1 MLTGSS
7 YLIKIPCVSLLQFC
21 FVVSQYMV
29 TLLLSR
35 LSSSELR
42 LLVRYILQLKV
53 KRSGHL
59 FVNMMDKLIQ
69 MEDVRQ
75 GHVSLAPFIEMDM
88 SKAGHASIQV
98 SLGERTWPPVSGY
111 SFVCWFQFQDF
122 FKCQPKEVEKASKGS
137 KRSGHVLRIFS
148 VGAVDDANTLFVELY
163 LHDNGVFTIS
173 TGSSSSLSFPG
184 IEMEEGKWHHLAVV
198 HSKPNALAG
207 LFQAS
212 VASLYLDGKLRHTGK
227 LGYSPSP
234 FGKSLQVTLGTPT
247 IRGKVSDLSWR
258 LRCCYLFEEVLTP
271 GSICFMY
278 ILGQG
283 YRGLFQDTDLLRFV
297 PNWACGGEVM
307 AILDSLEV
315 EVPAPSSSQRV
326 DSSMKQGSSRLE
338 SSGIVWD
345 TERLRNLSLQ
355 LSGKKLIFAFDG
367 TSSDAFRASGT
378 LSLLNLVDPT
388 SAAASPIGGV

>member
-1 MLTGSS
+1 MLTGQI
-7 YLIKIPCVSLLQFC
+7 YPLHFHCDKFVLLF
-21 FVVSQYMV
+21 FWYMIA
-29 TLLLSR
+29 LSFSR

-69 MEDVRQ
+69 MEDIRQ
-75 GHVSLAPFIEMDM
+75 GNVSLAPFIEMDM

-111 SFVCWFQFQDF
+111 SFVCWFQFQNF
-122 FKCQPKEVEKASKGS
+122 SKCQAKEAEKTSKGAYS

-148 VGAVDDANTLFVELY
+148 VGAVDDANTLYAELY

-173 TGSSSSLSFPG
+173 TGGSSSLSFPG

-315 EVPAPSSSQRV
+315 EVPASSSSQRA
-326 DSSMKQGSSRLE
+326 DSSMKQANSRLE

-345 TERLRNLSLQ
+345 MERLRNLSLQ
-355 LSGKKLIFAFDG
+355 LSGRKLIFAFDG
-367 TSSDAFRASGT
+367 TSSDVFRASGT

>member
-1 MLTGSS
+1 M
-7 YLIKIPCVSLLQFC
+7 I
-21 FVVSQYMV
+21 
-29 TLLLSR
+29 TLLCSR

-69 MEDVRQ
+69 MEDVRK
-75 GHVSLAPFIEMDM
+75 GNVSLAPFIEMDM

-111 SFVCWFQFQDF
+111 SFVCWFQFQNF
-122 FKCQPKEVEKASKGS
+122 FKCQPKEAEKASKGAYG

-148 VGAVDDANTLFVELY
+148 VGAVDDANTLYAELY
-163 LHDNGVFTIS
+163 LNDNGVFTIS
-173 TGSSSSLSFPG
+173 TGNSSSLSFPG

-234 FGKSLQVTLGTPT
+234 FGKSLQVTLGTST

-315 EVPAPSSSQRV
+315 EVPASSSSQRV
-326 DSSMKQGSSRLE
+326 DSSMKQGNSRLE

-345 TERLRNLSLQ
+345 MERLRNLSLQ
-355 LSGKKLIFAFDG
+355 LSGRKLIFAFDG

-378 LSLLNLVDPT
+378 FSLLNLVDPT
-388 SAAASPIGGV
+388 SAAASPIGGA

>member
-1 MLTGSS
+1 MIFL
-7 YLIKIPCVSLLQFC
+7 F
-21 FVVSQYMV
+21 FWF
-29 TLLLSR
+29 R

-53 KRSGHL
+53 KSSGHL
-59 FVNMMDKLIQ
+59 FVNMMDKLIL

-75 GHVSLAPFIEMDM
+75 GNVSLAPFIEMDM
-88 SKAGHASIQV
+88 SKAGHASIQA

-111 SFVCWFQFQDF
+111 SFVCWFQFQNF
-122 FKCQPKEVEKASKGS
+122 FKSQSKEAERTSKGAYG
-137 KRSGHVLRIFS
+137 KRSGQVLHIFS
-148 VGAVDDANTLFVELY
+148 VGAVDDSNTLYAELY
-163 LHDNGVFTIS
+163 LHDNGTFTIS
-173 TGSSSSLSFPG
+173 TGNSSSLSFPG
-184 IEMEEGKWHHLAVV
+184 NAMEEGKWHHLAVV

-212 VASLYLDGKLRHTGK
+212 VASLYLDGKLMHTGK
-227 LGYSPSP
+227 LGYSPSL
-234 FGKSLQVTLGTPT
+234 FGKSLQVTLGTPS
-247 IRGKVSDLSWR
+247 IHGKVSDLSWQ

-297 PNWACGGEVM
+297 PNRACGGEVM

-315 EVPAPSSSQRV
+315 EVPAPSSSQRI
-326 DSSMKQGSSRLE
+326 DSSMKQGNSRLE
-338 SSGIVWD
+338 NSGIVWD
-345 TERLRNLSLQ
+345 MELLRNLSLQ
-355 LSGKKLIFAFDG
+355 LSGRKLIFAFDG

-388 SAAASPIGGV
+388 SAAASPIGGA

>member
-1 MLTGSS
+1 M
-7 YLIKIPCVSLLQFC
+7 
-21 FVVSQYMV
+21 
-29 TLLLSR
+29 
-35 LSSSELR
+35 
-42 LLVRYILQLKV
+42 RYILQLKV

-59 FVNMMDKLIQ
+59 FVNMMEKLIQ

-75 GHVSLAPFIEMDM
+75 GDISLAPFIEMDM

-111 SFVCWFQFQDF
+111 SLVCWFQFRNLF
-122 FKCQPKEVEKASKGS
+122 RSHSKETEKPSKGAYG
-137 KRSGHVLRIFS
+137 KRSAQVLRIFS
-148 VGAVDDANTLFVELY
+148 VGTVDDANTLYAELY
-163 LHDNGVFTIS
+163 LHDNGVFTIATS
-173 TGSSSSLSFPG
+173 NSSSLSFPG
-184 IEMEEGKWHHLAVV
+184 IEMVEGKWHHLAVV

-212 VASLYLDGKLRHTGK
+212 VASIYLDGKLRHTGK

-234 FGKSLQVTLGTPT
+234 FGKSLQVTLGTPAT
-247 IRGKVSDLSWR
+247 RGKVSDLSWQ

-297 PNWACGGEVM
+297 PNRACGGEVM

-315 EVPAPSSSQRV
+315 EVTAPSSSQRI
-326 DSSMKQGSSRLE
+326 DSSAKQVSSRLE

-345 TERLRNLSLQ
+345 MERLRNLSMQ
-355 LSGKKLIFAFDG
+355 LSGRKLIFAFDG

-388 SAAASPIGGV
+388 SAAASPIGGA